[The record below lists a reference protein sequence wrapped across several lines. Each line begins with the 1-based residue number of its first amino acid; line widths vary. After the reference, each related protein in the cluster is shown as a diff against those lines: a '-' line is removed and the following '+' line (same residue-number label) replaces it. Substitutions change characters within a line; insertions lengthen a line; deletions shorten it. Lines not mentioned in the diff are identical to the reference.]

1 MEALLACLIG
11 LMFAAALY
19 LMLSGSLVKFV
30 FGFTLIGNAVNL
42 LIFAAGRLLH
52 VQPPLIPPDRTG
64 LPHAVSNALPQAL
77 ILTAIVIG
85 FALLCF
91 ALVLAAVAVLEKLR
105 VARQTRE
112 MMDALLCEATAL
124 PRKRPAKYIYP
135 GPCRSWNMV
144 PCSNQRGLP
153 AWHISD
159 VPASNGAGS
168 SRAGPRAV

>member
-19 LMLSGSLVKFV
+19 LILSGSLVKFV

-42 LIFAAGRLLH
+42 LIFTAGRLHH

-85 FALLCF
+85 FAMVTF
-91 ALVLAAVAVLEKLR
+91 VLVLLLR
-105 VARQTRE
+105 TYAQTGTL
-112 MMDALLCEATAL
+112 DVGEASFLNEAGEDEL
-124 PRKRPAKYIYP
+124 
-135 GPCRSWNMV
+135 V
-144 PCSNQRGLP
+144 
-153 AWHISD
+153 
-159 VPASNGAGS
+159 SNGQDQTVQRRPS
-168 SRAGPRAV
+168 